1 MPAMKVKG
9 GWKWGRTGKVF
20 KTRQEA
26 IQQGIAIRMNQKK
39 NRKV

>member
-1 MPAMKVKG
+1 MPVMKVKG
-9 GWKWGRTGKVF
+9 GWKWGKAGKVY

-39 NRKV
+39 RKT

>member
-9 GWKWGRTGKVF
+9 GWKWGKTGKVR

-26 IQQGIAIRMNQKK
+26 IQDGLDIRMNQKK
-39 NRKV
+39 RKA